1 MIILD
6 IFRSSFGDELAQPL
20 PERRG
25 LSLVWLLA
33 FTKSFARAWLVCR
46 VVGCSQGTQ
55 PLV

>member
-6 IFRSSFGDELAQPL
+6 IFRSSFGDKLAQPL